1 MRLSRFA
8 IHLASISI
16 LVPGST
22 GLLAQEIS
30 PASHGVGAV
39 AGVLSGASAAAQG
52 CSEVGQQGR
61 IRPIEPYTAN
71 QKTTTVQ
78 ILANGTTITRETIA
92 KEARDSSGRTFHESV
107 FDFPTG
113 DVETGKQSMFNV
125 FDPVNH
131 ISINWSTQSKVA
143 NVFHMPEPAQMR
155 QAQTRSSPA
164 RPSQWTG
171 LVYGA
176 IPPTP
181 AAPLQP
187 IREDL
192 GTKNINGLEAKG
204 NRMTTTY
211 PVGRVGNDQPFTVTH
226 ETWVSEELMLAV
238 MQIDDDPRTGVRTME
253 LTDIERG
260 EPDPALFQVPEG
272 YTVKDQ
278 YPNQQN

>member
-1 MRLSRFA
+1 MRLSPLALF
-8 IHLASISI
+8 LASISI
-16 LVPGST
+16 MFPGST

-30 PASHGVGAV
+30 ATSHGVGAV
-39 AGVLSGASAAAQG
+39 AGVLSGASAVAQG
-52 CSEVGQQGR
+52 CSEVEQRGR

-107 FDFPTG
+107 FDFPMG
-113 DVETGKQSMFNV
+113 DGETGKQSMFNV
-125 FDPVNH
+125 FDPVNR

-143 NVFHMPEPAQMR
+143 NVFHMPDPMQMR
-155 QAQTRSSPA
+155 QGPMPMPRAQGVQLGSTLP
-164 RPSQWTG
+164 TG
-171 LVYGA
+171 NV
-176 IPPTP
+176 
-181 AAPLQP
+181 PLQP
-187 IREDL
+187 VREDL

-204 NRMTTTY
+204 NRITTTY

-238 MQIDDDPRTGVRTME
+238 MQIDNDPRTGVRTME

-260 EPDPALFQVPEG
+260 EPDPAVFQAPEG